1 MKTLLFLLFPISLFS
16 QTGIIISKGLPGHSS
31 IVIEGEHI
39 SFGNYS
45 KQGIK
50 RIFPS
55 KGVFSYKKHI
65 GRFYPVPIDVN
76 YVDSIIGVNPDYKL
90 LSFNCATFTSKAA
103 HLPKFNTPNALRLH
117 LEGKYR
123 ITIPKLVGF
132 GWMTI
137 AGVIWGGR
145 EALYADATVFER
157 TFGVGEK
164 SFFGSRQWERKYIN
178 NTHLNENGLKSPL
191 KSQVFGNFGRDYWHT
206 SKYVV
211 FGVATAFTFGTG
223 ASKQKLRHKVYDL
236 IIGSACFTAGSYF
249 AYHGL
254 RQ

>member
-16 QTGIIISKGLPGHSS
+16 QTGIVISKGLPGHSS

-45 KQGIK
+45 KQ
-50 RIFPS
+50 
-55 KGVFSYKKHI
+55 
-65 GRFYPVPIDVN
+65 
-76 YVDSIIGVNPDYKL
+76 
-90 LSFNCATFTSKAA
+90 
-103 HLPKFNTPNALRLH
+103 
-117 LEGKYR
+117 GKYR